1 MYAFSSFIE
10 GKDTGTAAGAGAGAG
25 AGGSLPAF
33 SGQPSP
39 SLPEVEKITGEE
51 GERHVIQVREREE
64 RERERER
71 EKGDKERERERAY
84 SLMYII
90 IMSCPFSPSD

>member
-10 GKDTGTAAGAGAGAG
+10 GKDTGTAAGAGTG

-64 RERERER
+64 GERERKRERE
-71 EKGDKERERERAY
+71 
-84 SLMYII
+84 SL
-90 IMSCPFSPSD
+90 

>member
-1 MYAFSSFIE
+1 MYAFSSFIK
-10 GKDTGTAAGAGAGAG
+10 GKDTGTAAGTG

-64 RERERER
+64 GERER
-71 EKGDKERERERAY
+71 KKERE
-84 SLMYII
+84 SL
-90 IMSCPFSPSD
+90 